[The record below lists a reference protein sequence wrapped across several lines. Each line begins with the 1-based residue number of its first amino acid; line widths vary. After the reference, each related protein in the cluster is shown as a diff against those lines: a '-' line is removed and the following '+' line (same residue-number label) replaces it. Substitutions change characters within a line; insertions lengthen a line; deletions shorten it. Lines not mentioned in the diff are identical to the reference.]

1 MFCYVKKKCDTE
13 SKIEKPVHS
22 LPINLPDNY
31 DLYDTIKY
39 YRIKKGYTIE
49 GIGHLVNVSR
59 DTIMAI
65 ENEKEYY
72 NVKILR
78 RIIELLD
85 IEVIAFNKMDDYL
98 RFLYLG
104 GQAQVKKYEK
114 RVG

>member
-1 MFCYVKKKCDTE
+1 M
-13 SKIEKPVHS
+13 
-22 LPINLPDNY
+22 
-31 DLYDTIKY
+31 
-39 YRIKKGYTIE
+39 
-49 GIGHLVNVSR
+49 VNVSR